1 MADDERPYL
10 RCGAA
15 EVSMAEYIA
24 KLHDHRLG
32 AEIPSATIGTV
43 TEFEA
48 AALALE
54 EFRKRG
60 VQFDGES
67 GLELLEGNVT
77 ASKPVAVKEIM
88 YWLRDKPEGQALAK
102 RDGLERLLDYVRD

>member
-1 MADDERPYL
+1 
-10 RCGAA
+10 
-15 EVSMAEYIA
+15 MAEYIA
-24 KLHDHRLG
+24 KLRDQRLG
-32 AEIPSATIGTV
+32 EEIPTARIDTV

-54 EFRKRG
+54 VFRQRG
-60 VQFDGES
+60 VQFDRES

-77 ASKPVAVKEIM
+77 ASKPVPVKDIM